1 MSIKING
8 IRKIKNEDVYCLTVE
23 DDESYIVDNI
33 ILNPNLELHSLLHIL
48 SP

>member
-23 DDESYIVDNI
+23 DDESYIADNI
-33 ILNPNLELHSLLHIL
+33 ISHNCPSFLYWALNSI
-48 SP
+48 